1 MVDVL
6 WESEA
11 MQASGNVPWN
21 TVPLEVFST
30 GPFFFLA
37 SLAEASNSLVSKRE
51 QDLPKVG
58 LCHGLGIHTIPTSIR
73 LSPEAKKAIQ
83 NQLDHALSRP
93 FRFPP
98 TTCHDYYISVTMQSE
113 DITSKHREQA
123 LTNNWQ
129 KPIWSAEE
137 EFEKWFGDNWI
148 LHEGER
154 DKVVIQNTPSAAF
167 LMRADPPV
175 PKGWQWS
182 GPFWAREMD
191 YDSDT
196 EDNDGRK
203 LQRGVR
209 PKLCTLKKLQCE
221 GAKAA
226 QAAAAKAAQ
235 AAKAEAAKAA
245 AAEAAAAKAAKTAA
259 KAAKKKMQ
267 KAPRGKGKD
276 KKVVE
281 PEPDHVPIVTR
292 GLGWG
297 EGSSSK
303 DAL

>member
-37 SLAEASNSLVSKRE
+37 SLAEASNSLVSQRE
-51 QDLPKVG
+51 QGLPKVG
-58 LCHGLGIHTIPTSIR
+58 LCHGLGIHTIPTSSQ
-73 LSPEAKKAIQ
+73 LSPEGKKAIQ
-83 NQLDHALSRP
+83 DQLDKALSTP

-98 TTCHDYYISVTMQSE
+98 TTCDDYYISVTMQSE

-123 LTNNWQ
+123 DMNKWQ

-137 EFEKWFGDNWI
+137 EFEAWFGDNWI
-148 LHEGER
+148 LHEGEK
-154 DKVVIQNTPSAAF
+154 DEVVIQNTPSAAF

-191 YDSDT
+191 DGSDAD
-196 EDNDGRK
+196 DNDGRQ

-209 PKLCTLKKLQCE
+209 PRLCTLKKLKCA
-221 GAKAA
+221 GAK
-226 QAAAAKAAQ
+226 
-235 AAKAEAAKAA
+235 
-245 AAEAAAAKAAKTAA
+245 AAAKAAKAA
-259 KAAKKKMQ
+259 ITYKKEMQ
-267 KAPRGKGKD
+267 KAQDGKKV

-281 PEPDHVPIVTR
+281 ADTRQQAIVR
-292 GLGWG
+292 GKRGG
-297 EGSSSK
+297 DQGSSSK
-303 DAL
+303 HAR